1 MMVPGYRAPD
11 IFYQK
16 KKSHDNT
23 DIISRLKRD
32 ILLTKTVHTRQA
44 SNKCYQYHRDTSSNN
59 DIVPNMSVDDLLSL
73 SFPLSEAVDFMET
86 SKTFYIPLTQQECSQ
101 VEQTPVPITQDMD
114 FYFNIV
120 TVINFLTSL
129 INAIIISICY
139 KKCKDL
145 LAGILTVTMD
155 TMQQNQQVQALR
167 FSDNELSTATNVD
180 TTTLN
185 SNNTDYFQFSTQWII
200 LIVFLSIL
208 LLLVLYWIF
217 VLLIVPLTRKSSIC
231 RYLFPCRKPYGNFL
245 TPAMDIFLDVVHVPS
260 GEQIRVFL
268 TMIIAPPC
276 SLSFTGLVQIQN
288 FRLSR
293 KHLLSTLHLDW
304 HNCVLHYN
312 DHVIT
317 LPPQGTAFSFQP
329 NLLTTFSRP
338 GPYNIQLLTRHVD
351 ALLEIAHALD
361 LDFITASDLLVF
373 PHRNPVNPLCP
384 YQQIHDEVL
393 SMKPL
398 SDTPSASDPTLIDSA
413 SQNEQ
418 FV

>member
-1 MMVPGYRAPD
+1 
-11 IFYQK
+11 
-16 KKSHDNT
+16 
-23 DIISRLKRD
+23 
-32 ILLTKTVHTRQA
+32 
-44 SNKCYQYHRDTSSNN
+44 
-59 DIVPNMSVDDLLSL
+59 
-73 SFPLSEAVDFMET
+73 MET
-86 SKTFYIPLTQQECSQ
+86 GKTFYIPLTQQKCSQ
-101 VEQTPVPITQDMD
+101 VEQTPVSTTQDMD

-145 LAGILTVTMD
+145 LAGILTVPMD
-155 TMQQNQQVQALR
+155 TMQQNQWVQALR

-180 TTTLN
+180 TTTFN
-185 SNNTDYFQFSTQWII
+185 SNNADYFQFSIPWII
-200 LIVFLSIL
+200 HIVFLSIL

-231 RYLFPCRKPYGNFL
+231 RYLFPCCKLYGNFL
-245 TPAMDIFLDVVHVPS
+245 TPATDIFLDVIHVPL

-268 TMIIAPPC
+268 TTITAPPC
-276 SLSFTGLVQIQN
+276 SLSFTGSVRIQN
-288 FRLSR
+288 FQLSR

-338 GPYNIQLLTRHVD
+338 GPYNIQLLIRHMD
-351 ALLEIAHALD
+351 ALLQIPHASD

-393 SMKPL
+393 SMMPL

-413 SQNEQ
+413 SQNEK